1 VANKYA
7 LLIANSEY
15 RHATIR
21 ALVKTTTDAE
31 GMQEVL
37 ADANIC
43 AFPTENITLL
53 KERPSHEVR
62 LEIEKFFKHKQ
73 PDDLLVLYFAGH
85 GMRDGEGHL
94 CLTFVDTNPEYSE
107 STGIE
112 ARVISRHMDR
122 SRSMRQVVLLDCCYS
137 GAFAHGARNMV
148 GSSMDTKE
156 AFRGEQDGRGRVV
169 ITSSDKQQV
178 SLEQLDEVE
187 DTGYAVFTGCVIK
200 GLRSGEAAD
209 ERGDV
214 KVRSLYEYLYEQVT
228 DLTGGKQTPKLIDY
242 GSAGNLIL
250 AKNPHPPLPK
260 ELRDRLASDSHIVR
274 ISAVYD
280 LKARIDSDS
289 EYAKAAREAL
299 WETYRHDRDIGVHD
313 AARHCLQDIGELH
326 KEPEKPGNEQQPV
339 SRTPVKRKAAYL
351 ALAMGLL
358 VALFGGG
365 IVYFS
370 HNRQDQLAFPLIFDE
385 SENINRIQAEE
396 KVKQALAAIDK
407 RNLDRAEDL
416 LSEVAKLDAEAKGL
430 SDAQKRLDEARKRL
444 AAARSEA
451 AASTTSRKAGEIFQ
465 DTVTGMAFA
474 WVPEGCFQMGSS
486 EGDSDEKPVHEVCV
500 DGFWMGKYEVTQ
512 GQWKKIMGNNP
523 AYFKKGDNPPVG
535 TVSWNDVQNFI
546 NKLNSKGQGG
556 FRLPTEAEWEYAC
569 RSGGKQAKY
578 CGGDDVDRVA
588 WYEKN
593 SGNKTHPVGEKAANG
608 LGLYDMSGNVWEW
621 VGDWYDKNYYGNSPK
636 NNPQGPSSGSYRVIR
651 GGSWD
656 DDAGICRSASRR
668 YWPPGDRSINLGFRL
683 ARTNP

>member
-1 VANKYA
+1 VASKYA

-15 RHATIR
+15 RHPEIR
-21 ALVKTTTDAE
+21 ALVKTTTDVE
-31 GMQEVL
+31 EMREVL
-37 ADANIC
+37 VDANIC
-43 AFPTENITLL
+43 AFPTDNITLL
-53 KERPSHEVR
+53 KDRPSHEVR

-122 SRSMRQVVLLDCCYS
+122 SRSKRQVVLLDCCYS

-156 AFRGEQDGRGRVV
+156 AFRGEQAGRGRVV
-169 ITSSDKQQV
+169 ITSSDKQRV

-200 GLRSGEAAD
+200 GLKSGEAAN

-214 KVRSLYEYLYEQVT
+214 TVRSLYEYLYEHVT

-260 ELRDRLASDSHIVR
+260 ELSDRLASDSHIVR

-280 LKARIDSDS
+280 LKAQIDSTS

-299 WETYRHDRDIGVHD
+299 WETYRHDRDIGVH
-313 AARHCLQDIGELH
+313 AAAGHCLQDIGELH
-326 KEPEKPGNEQQPV
+326 TETKNSVEEQQPA
-339 SRTPVKRKAAYL
+339 SRTPAKKKRHPAYFV
-351 ALAMGLL
+351 LAMGLL

-365 IVYFS
+365 IVYYWQIPPA
-370 HNRQDQLAFPLIFDE
+370 NTKP
-385 SENINRIQAEE
+385 
-396 KVKQALAAIDK
+396 
-407 RNLDRAEDL
+407 
-416 LSEVAKLDAEAKGL
+416 
-430 SDAQKRLDEARKRL
+430 
-444 AAARSEA
+444 
-451 AASTTSRKAGEIFQ
+451 RKAGETFQ

-474 WVPEGCFQMGSS
+474 WVPGGCFQMGSNEGGS
-486 EGDSDEKPVHEVCV
+486 EEKPVHEVCV

-512 GQWKKIMGNNP
+512 GQWQKIMGNGP
-523 AYFKKGDNPPVG
+523 SYFKEGDNHPVE
-535 TVSWNDVQNFI
+535 TVSWSDVQGFI
-546 NKLNSKGQGG
+546 NKLNSKGQRG

-569 RSGGKQAKY
+569 RSGGKQEKY

-588 WYEKN
+588 WYSEN
-593 SGNKTHPVGEKAANG
+593 SGHKPHPVGTKAANG
-608 LGLYDMSGNVWEW
+608 LGLYDMSGNVREW
-621 VGDWYDKNYYGNSPK
+621 VSDRYDKNYYRNSPK
-636 NNPQGPSSGSYRVIR
+636 NNPQGPGSGSYRVIR
-651 GGSWD
+651 GGSWIV
-656 DDAGICRSASRR
+656 DAGDCRSASRGR
-668 YWPPGDRSINLGFRL
+668 GGPGARGAVLGFRL